1 MISRVYLCFTMLM
14 MALSVYAGP
23 KIEHWQ
29 THNGARVYF
38 VTSPE
43 LPMLDVQV
51 VFDAGSARDGQY
63 PGLAMMTNAMLNE
76 GAAGLTTDQIASGFE
91 NVGARFGNDSQRD
104 MAMLSLRTL
113 TQQDA
118 METALALFTQV
129 LTQPDFPKT
138 SFARIKRQQLISLQA
153 EKQSPGAVAA
163 RAFYQA
169 VYGTH
174 PYAAMPMGAAS
185 SVQSLTIEQVK
196 AFYRRYYVAKNAIVV
211 LVGAIDKTQAKAIA
225 EQLVSAL
232 PAGEAATPLPAVPE
246 LKTARTIPID
256 FASTQTHILMGQPG
270 MKRGDPDYF
279 ALYVGNHILGGSGLV
294 SRLSDEVREKRG
306 LSYSVYSYFR
316 PMRERGPYV
325 FGLQTRNDQTQ
336 QALDVMRK
344 TLKQFIKTGPSQA
357 ELEAAKQNITGS
369 FPLRLD
375 SNSKIAG
382 YLAMLGFYGLPLDY
396 LDTFNDKIK
405 AVTVSQIKTAF
416 AHRVHTDAMVTVIV
430 GGKKK

>member
-1 MISRVYLCFTMLM
+1 MISRVYLCFTMLI

-29 THNGARVYF
+29 TQNGARVYF
-38 VTSPE
+38 VASPE

-51 VFDAGSARDGQY
+51 VFDAGSARDGQH

-113 TQQDA
+113 TQQNT
-118 METALALFTQV
+118 MKTALALFTQV

-169 VYGTH
+169 VYGSH
-174 PYAAMPMGAAS
+174 PYARMPMGTTS

-196 AFYRRYYVAKNAIVV
+196 AFYHRYYVAKNAIVV
-211 LVGAIDKTQAKAIA
+211 LVGAIDKAQAKAIA

-232 PAGEAATPLPAVPE
+232 PAGDAATPLPAVSD
-246 LKTARTIPID
+246 LKTVRTIPID

-325 FGLQTRNDQTQ
+325 FGLQTRNEQTQ

-416 AHRVHTDAMVTVIV
+416 ARRVHPDAMVTVIV